1 MNKTELVEAIAKTA
15 GLTKADADRA
25 VKAGIEAIT
34 KSLKKGDA
42 VHFLNLNIVCRENTS
57 FISIK
62 L

>member
-34 KSLKKGDA
+34 KSLKK
-42 VHFLNLNIVCRENTS
+42 R
-57 FISIK
+57 
-62 L
+62 